1 MLNLIKRLERLKL
14 VDNTSGL
21 ATENYYITNISGVE
35 NKIPHGTD
43 LIQSYNHSQNIW
55 DKL

>member
-21 ATENYYITNISGVE
+21 ATENYYITNIAGVE

-43 LIQSYNHSQNIW
+43 LIQRYNHSQNI
-55 DKL
+55 